1 MIKCP
6 VCYGRGR
13 VPVNFYGE
21 QTQTTNC
28 CEPTCKS
35 CNGTGI
41 VMEYQPLNND
51 LQDRLDQANKVI
63 QKQQERIKELENN
76 QVKRSPTELFREILT
91 ELEKESDKIP
101 SYTQLETKVK
111 DLQQKLDKAV
121 EIIKSC
127 NDGFVNC
134 VRTEIEQFLADIK
147 DKEKTNE

>member
-63 QKQQERIKELENN
+63 QEQQERIKELENN
-76 QVKRSPTELFREILT
+76 NNFLQTVRDSQSVLLK
-91 ELEKESDKIP
+91 DKH
-101 SYTQLETKVK
+101 YKLQ

-121 EIIKSC
+121 ELLNKLKEGYGQYSAHEAELLY
-127 NDGFVNC
+127 D
-134 VRTEIEQFLADIK
+134 EITQFLATV
-147 DKEKTNE
+147 EK

>member
-63 QKQQERIKELENN
+63 QEQQERIKELENN
-76 QVKRSPTELFREILT
+76 NNFLQTVRDSQSVLLK
-91 ELEKESDKIP
+91 DKHDKL
-101 SYTQLETKVK
+101 Q

-121 EIIKSC
+121 EIIKDFCDMSFDEHPDC
-127 NDGFVNC
+127 KYQ
-134 VRTEIEQFLADIK
+134 RAEEFLATV
-147 DKEKTNE
+147 EGNNETN